1 MVARGDL
8 GVELPPAQ
16 VPIIQRRIV
25 RACRREGKPVVVATQ
40 MLESM
45 TTSPVATRAEASD
58 VATAVY
64 EGSDAVMLSAE
75 SASGNFPREAVTMMD
90 SIIRGVEG
98 DIDFQTP
105 ANEKHGE
112 SGASH
117 ADAIC
122 SALRLVAR
130 LVLATATIA
139 YTRSGF
145 TSLRAA
151 RERPAAPILSLT
163 PLIATARQLTPV
175 WGIHSVVVENE
186 ITDEASMTK
195 LACDAALAGDF
206 GKPGDNIVIVAGIPF
221 GASGTTNLLR
231 IAGLPEASL

>member
-1 MVARGDL
+1 
-8 GVELPPAQ
+8 
-16 VPIIQRRIV
+16 
-25 RACRREGKPVVVATQ
+25 
-40 MLESM
+40 M

-75 SASGNFPREAVTMMD
+75 SASGNFPREAVAMMD
-90 SIIRGVEG
+90 SIICGVEG
-98 DIDFQTP
+98 DVDFHAP
-105 ANEKHGE
+105 ANERDGE

-122 SALRLVAR
+122 SALRLVAG
-130 LVLATATIA
+130 LVLAKATVA

-145 TSLRAA
+145 TSMRAA

-163 PLIATARQLTPV
+163 PLIATARRLTPV

-206 GKPGDNIVIVAGIPF
+206 GKPGDNIVIVAGIPY
-221 GASGTTNLLR
+221 GESGTTNLLR
-231 IAGLPEASL
+231 IASLP

>member
-1 MVARGDL
+1 
-8 GVELPPAQ
+8 
-16 VPIIQRRIV
+16 
-25 RACRREGKPVVVATQ
+25 
-40 MLESM
+40 
-45 TTSPVATRAEASD
+45 
-58 VATAVY
+58 
-64 EGSDAVMLSAE
+64 
-75 SASGNFPREAVTMMD
+75 MMD

-105 ANEKHGE
+105 ANERHAK

-122 SALRLVAR
+122 SALRLVAG
-130 LVLATATIA
+130 LVFATSTVA

-145 TSLRAA
+145 TSMRAA

-163 PLIATARQLTPV
+163 PLIATARQLSPV

-206 GKPGDNIVIVAGIPF
+206 GKPGDNIVIVAGIPY

-231 IAGLPEASL
+231 IASLPEASLSSLN